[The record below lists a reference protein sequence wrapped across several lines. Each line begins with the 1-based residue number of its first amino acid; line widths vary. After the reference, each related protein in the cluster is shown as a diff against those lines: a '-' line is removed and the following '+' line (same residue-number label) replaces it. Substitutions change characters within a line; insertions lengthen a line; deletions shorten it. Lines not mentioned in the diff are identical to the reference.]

1 MNTKNDFLHSL
12 FVLKSPLGAEFGKDT
27 KAKNATISMPEYVL
41 MKKVFESLDGNVNLT
56 EVREYLSITKAAVSQ
71 ILSSLEKRGLL
82 IRNTDPSNRR
92 NLILTLT
99 FAGKAVLEEK
109 DMEVDTRIG
118 EIIRALGEDEAKQLT
133 YLITKMN
140 GALSA
145 SSQI

>member
-12 FVLKSPLGAEFGKDT
+12 FVLKSLLGAEFGKDT

>member
-1 MNTKNDFLHSL
+1 MCIRD
-12 FVLKSPLGAEFGKDT
+12 
-27 KAKNATISMPEYVL
+27 
-41 MKKVFESLDGNVNLT
+41 
-56 EVREYLSITKAAVSQ
+56 RYLSITKAAVSQ

>member
-1 MNTKNDFLHSL
+1 MYK
-12 FVLKSPLGAEFGKDT
+12 
-27 KAKNATISMPEYVL
+27 
-41 MKKVFESLDGNVNLT
+41 
-56 EVREYLSITKAAVSQ
+56 RQEYLSITKAAVSQ